1 MSPDDLRPISLTP
14 VFSKVLEQFVVP
26 HILHDIKPSIDVHQ
40 YGNVSGSSTCH
51 YLIKLM
57 HNMLSELDK
66 SDKLF
71 SVIMDDFKKG
81 FDLIDHTTVIQRLLD
96 MELRPIYAKW
106 LSSFLQDRQQR
117 VKMPDGSLSSWKS
130 ITCGTPQ
137 GTLVGPVTF
146 LAMVNTA
153 AAETENRLK
162 YVDDLTIY
170 QACPVDCVNDQNT
183 CKLQALTDR
192 LSEWAAESK
201 MVLNIDKCHAM
212 HFSTA
217 KKPFVLPDIKIN
229 GTSIPTIDETKL
241 LGVTISNDLTWQTH
255 VENMISKGSRA
266 LYMLHVIKKFQ
277 PPKDQLIKIYTTY
290 IRPLLEYCSPVFHA
304 GLTAQQAQQ
313 IERVQKRALKIIAGY
328 DLSYRQILE
337 SLNLETLADRR
348 QKLCLRLGKQIL
360 KSHVHRTLLPELRGT
375 ISGRSTRRQNTL
387 QTFRCGARL
396 RRSTIPLLTTLINS
410 DILSSG

>member
-14 VFSKVLEQFVVP
+14 VFSNVLEQFVVP

-51 YLIKLM
+51 YLIRLM

-71 SVIMDDFKKG
+71 SVLMYDFKKG

-137 GTLVGPVTF
+137 GTLVGPVAF

-183 CKLQALTDR
+183 CKL
-192 LSEWAAESK
+192 
-201 MVLNIDKCHAM
+201 H
-212 HFSTA
+212 
-217 KKPFVLPDIKIN
+217 
-229 GTSIPTIDETKL
+229 
-241 LGVTISNDLTWQTH
+241 
-255 VENMISKGSRA
+255 
-266 LYMLHVIKKFQ
+266 
-277 PPKDQLIKIYTTY
+277 
-290 IRPLLEYCSPVFHA
+290 
-304 GLTAQQAQQ
+304 
-313 IERVQKRALKIIAGY
+313 
-328 DLSYRQILE
+328 
-337 SLNLETLADRR
+337 
-348 QKLCLRLGKQIL
+348 
-360 KSHVHRTLLPELRGT
+360 
-375 ISGRSTRRQNTL
+375 
-387 QTFRCGARL
+387 
-396 RRSTIPLLTTLINS
+396 
-410 DILSSG
+410 